1 MQHLRVLRP
10 HSHPEGPAEHAPSE
24 HKCTCGHHS
33 AAPEA
38 PQGANPA
45 MPYGPQPGPNPGMAF
60 GPQPGMFPGAPQ
72 GAPQFAGMP
81 YAPQPGYA
89 PGMPYGPNPGM
100 PYGPQPGMP
109 YGPQFQPTG
118 PAPQPEHEGCSG
130 HSGPAAAPFGFPGF
144 GAPAF
149 AAMAGQYGEDPQHLQ
164 NQYGQMLHM
173 CTELMQGK
181 ADPSKILSFLTASG
195 THFWK
200 GALVGALLTF
210 VLTNSSVKSALGE
223 TFSAI
228 FGGDKPDSAA

>member
-1 MQHLRVLRP
+1 MA
-10 HSHPEGPAEHAPSE
+10 HSPV
-24 HKCTCGHHS
+24 CL
-33 AAPEA
+33 
-38 PQGANPA
+38 
-45 MPYGPQPGPNPGMAF
+45 
-60 GPQPGMFPGAPQ
+60 
-72 GAPQFAGMP
+72 
-81 YAPQPGYA
+81 
-89 PGMPYGPNPGM
+89 
-100 PYGPQPGMP
+100 
-109 YGPQFQPTG
+109 TG
-118 PAPQPEHEGCSG
+118 RNSSRPAPRRSPNTK
-130 HSGPAAAPFGFPGF
+130 AAAGTAGLPPAPFGFPGF

>member
-1 MQHLRVLRP
+1 M
-10 HSHPEGPAEHAPSE
+10 
-24 HKCTCGHHS
+24 
-33 AAPEA
+33 
-38 PQGANPA
+38 
-45 MPYGPQPGPNPGMAF
+45 
-60 GPQPGMFPGAPQ
+60 
-72 GAPQFAGMP
+72 
-81 YAPQPGYA
+81 
-89 PGMPYGPNPGM
+89 
-100 PYGPQPGMP
+100 
-109 YGPQFQPTG
+109 PTG